1 MQTKIRWGILGT
13 GSIARRIAAAVQFVE
28 DAELVAVGSRT
39 QESAEKFANEFN
51 IPRRHASYEALVA
64 DPEVDVIYV
73 STPHPFHKDNSLL
86 ALEAGK
92 AVLCEKPFTMNA
104 AEAMEVVGLARV
116 KRLFLMEAMWTR
128 YLPVM
133 VKVRELIAQG
143 AIGEVRMLNADF
155 GFRAN
160 PINPKSRTFDL
171 ALGGGAVLDVGVY
184 PISLA
189 SMLFGTP
196 SEVVSAAHLGETGV
210 DEQNVVVLKYPAGQL
225 AITSSAVRTTTPQEA
240 FIIGT
245 EGRIHIA
252 AEWWRGQQLT
262 LKAGGKDEVF
272 DVPYEGNGFNY
283 EVEEVGRCLR
293 AGLLESPIMPL
304 DETISIMRTMD
315 TVRAEWGLVYPTEQ

>member
-13 GSIARRIAAAVQFVE
+13 GSIARRIAAAVQFVD

-39 QESAEKFANEFN
+39 QESADKFGDEFS
-51 IPRRHASYEALVA
+51 IPHRHASYEALVG
-64 DPEVDVIYV
+64 DPDVDVIYV
-73 STPHPFHKDNSLL
+73 STPHPFHKENSLL

-104 AEAMEVVGLARV
+104 AEAMDVVGLARI

-160 PINPKSRTFDL
+160 PINPTSRTFDL

-196 SEVVSAAHLGETGV
+196 SDVVSAVHLGETGV

-240 FIIGT
+240 FIMGT